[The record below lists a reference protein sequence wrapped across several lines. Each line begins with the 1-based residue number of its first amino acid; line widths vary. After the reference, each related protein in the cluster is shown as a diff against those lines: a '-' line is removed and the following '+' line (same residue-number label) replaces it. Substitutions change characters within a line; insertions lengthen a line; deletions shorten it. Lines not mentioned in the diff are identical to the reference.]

1 MSSFWEVMKMKTNSK
16 CPTCHRPF
24 THLENEQR
32 ARKGHDGLE
41 HQAAKSL
48 QDVKGNCMKAYE
60 MLKGELHLALT
71 RSHRERYNEY
81 HNDGWLCSEDM
92 RERLGPGDWP
102 RRVRQLSEEY
112 GVLIERKMAFPQGG
126 SRKIAFYRLGDE
138 G

>member
-1 MSSFWEVMKMKTNSK
+1 
-16 CPTCHRPF
+16 
-24 THLENEQR
+24 
-32 ARKGHDGLE
+32 
-41 HQAAKSL
+41 
-48 QDVKGNCMKAYE
+48 MKAYE

-92 RERLGPGDWP
+92 REP

-112 GVLIERKMAFPQGG
+112 GVLIERKMAFPKGG